1 MKQFK
6 IKKNYLLLK
15 NWWETIDLTN
25 YEKSYFNR
33 EIISFNQQLFRLKEK
48 KIRIGTYGKSGVG
61 KSSVLNSLLKKDIF
75 KTDIIN
81 GTTKEIQSEICNL
94 KDQTLNSLELLD
106 SPGFDFCNINSPD
119 KFYSYINHSD
129 LILFIVSGDLN
140 RNELNEIKSFI
151 KEGKKIILILNK
163 IDLFNKNELKEI
175 IENIKFKLPKDLNIP
190 IIVNKENNLKNYIAK
205 LINQYGEILLTLNS
219 IQLADK
225 LFLRI
230 KEQRLKRRQ
239 KIAQSTIGKFS
250 TIKASAVAL
259 NPFILFDVAGSFA
272 LDTALINELSKIYG
286 LKLRGESTRK
296 IFKNISINNLYLGV
310 TQVGVNTS
318 FNLIK
323 KLILLTSPFTFGL
336 SLLPYGPIAI
346 IQAAIAVR
354 STKTLGKL
362 AAKEIF
368 KRSKVSL
375 IEPSIMIQ
383 NLTLNEP
390 EVFNH
395 INFYLSNRWSC
406 LKSKLIIYSGRI
418 RFYIKSS

>member
-1 MKQFK
+1 MKHFK
-6 IKKNYLLLK
+6 IKENYLLLK
-15 NWWETIDLTN
+15 KSWETIDLTN
-25 YEKSYFNR
+25 YEKSFLNR
-33 EIISFNQQLFRLKEK
+33 EIISFNQQLLRLKEK
-48 KIRIGTYGKSGVG
+48 KLRIGAYGKSGVG

-81 GTTKEIQSEICNL
+81 GTTKEIQSETWTL

-106 SPGFDFCNINSPD
+106 SPGFDFCNIKFPD
-119 KFYSYINHSD
+119 KVYSFINHSD

-140 RNELNEIKSFI
+140 RNELNEISSFI
-151 KEGKKIILILNK
+151 KDGKKIILILNK
-163 IDLFNKNELKEI
+163 IDLFNKNELREI

-190 IIVNKENNLKNYIAK
+190 IIINKENNLRNYITK

-225 LFLRI
+225 LFLKI

-239 KIAQSTIGKFS
+239 KLAQSTIGKFS

-286 LKLRGESTRK
+286 LNLKGESRRK
-296 IFKNISINNLYLGV
+296 IFKNISINNLCLGI

-323 KLILLTSPFTFGL
+323 KIILLTAPFTYGL

-346 IQAAIAVR
+346 IQAAIAIY
-354 STKTLGKL
+354 STKILGKL

-368 KRSKVSL
+368 IRSKASY
-375 IEPSIMIQ
+375 IEPAILIQ
-383 NLTLNEP
+383 NINFNDP
-390 EVFNH
+390 EIFNH
-395 INFYLSNRWSC
+395 INIYFSNRNLNNNFISF
-406 LKSKLIIYSGRI
+406 LP
-418 RFYIKSS
+418 

>member
-6 IKKNYLLLK
+6 IKENYLLLK
-15 NWWETIDLTN
+15 KWWETIDLTN
-25 YEKSYFNR
+25 YEKSFLNR
-33 EIISFNQQLFRLKEK
+33 EIISFNLQLLRLKEK
-48 KIRIGTYGKSGVG
+48 KLRIGAYGKSGVG
-61 KSSVLNSLLKKDIF
+61 KSSVLNSLLKKDVF

-81 GTTKEIQSEICNL
+81 GTTKEIQSETWTL
-94 KDQTLNSLELLD
+94 KDQTINILELLD
-106 SPGFDFCNINSPD
+106 SPGFDLCNIKFPD
-119 KFYSYINHSD
+119 KVYSCINHSD

-140 RNELNEIKSFI
+140 RNELSEISSFI
-151 KEGKKIILILNK
+151 KDGKKIIVILNK

-190 IIVNKENNLKNYIAK
+190 IIINNENNLKNYIAQ

-225 LFLRI
+225 LFLKI

-239 KIAQSTIGKFS
+239 KLAQSTIGKFS

-286 LKLRGESTRK
+286 LKLKSESTRK
-296 IFKNISINNLYLGV
+296 IFKNISINNLCLGI

-323 KLILLTSPFTFGL
+323 KLILLTAPFTNGL

-346 IQAAIAVR
+346 IQAAIAYSFYKNSR
-354 STKTLGKL
+354 
-362 AAKEIF
+362 EISS
-368 KRSKVSL
+368 KRDIYKKQS
-375 IEPSIMIQ
+375 
-383 NLTLNEP
+383 
-390 EVFNH
+390 F
-395 INFYLSNRWSC
+395 FYRAC
-406 LKSKLIIYSGRI
+406 YFDPKYE
-418 RFYIKSS
+418 F